1 MKTALIAFGAA
12 WLISSWCSAQS
23 ILTPVEWKR
32 YFTLKPEEGT
42 AFTLDS
48 TTVISH
54 ASVPGINIA
63 NDGRVILG
71 YAGQGG
77 RGQAITNNQG
87 RTFTTLTNFARAQ
100 AGDGAFIYL
109 PDGRTRYL
117 NEEPLRTSKPQRH
130 KSPLMSW
137 ISLDGINWSRE
148 SGVRYQPGAEDD
160 SIASVPAPMSPAR

>member
-1 MKTALIAFGAA
+1 MKTELIAFGAA
-12 WLISSWCSAQS
+12 WLISSWCSAQG

-32 YFTLKPEEGT
+32 YFTLKPEEGR

-48 TTVISH
+48 TTVISR

-87 RTFTTLTNFARAQ
+87 RTFYNAHQFCARTGRRRRVHLSAGRPDTLPER
-100 AGDGAFIYL
+100 
-109 PDGRTRYL
+109 RTAAHF
-117 NEEPLRTSKPQRH
+117 EAATP
-130 KSPLMSW
+130 
-137 ISLDGINWSRE
+137 
-148 SGVRYQPGAEDD
+148 
-160 SIASVPAPMSPAR
+160 

>member
-1 MKTALIAFGAA
+1 MKTELIAFWAA

-32 YFTLKPEEGT
+32 YFTLKPEEGR

-48 TTVISH
+48 TTVISR

-63 NDGRVILG
+63 NDGHVILG

-87 RTFTTLTNFARAQ
+87 RTFTTLTNFACVINPAPRMIRSPACPQ
-100 AGDGAFIYL
+100 RCKSRIPCGAFI
-109 PDGRTRYL
+109 
-117 NEEPLRTSKPQRH
+117 
-130 KSPLMSW
+130 MSA
-137 ISLDGINWSRE
+137 IGI
-148 SGVRYQPGAEDD
+148 
-160 SIASVPAPMSPAR
+160 APTAPARQFLAIGE